1 MKALIKG
8 ERVVWGRMEAE
19 GGEVELFLD
28 YELHGGGDV
37 DDRFWTAPGSC
48 ALWFL
53 VSLEV

>member
-19 GGEVELFLD
+19 GGEVELFFD
-28 YELHGGGDV
+28 YELQDYLDV
-37 DDRFWTAPGSC
+37 DDRFWTAPGAC

-53 VSLEV
+53 ISLEV